1 MDPIDRIIHYCW
13 FGNGEQ
19 PALVRSCIE
28 SWRTHLKGYRIVCW
42 NEERFDTNSHPF
54 VRQAYAAGKWAFVA
68 DYVRF
73 YALYYYGGIY
83 LDTDVMVWKS
93 LDRFLAHRAFSGV
106 EFHPEMFFE
115 SVKRGS
121 VAGLGILSAVVGA
134 EKEHPWIH
142 RMLSQYDSLEF
153 IDDPGSCQRLIVS
166 GLMADISAREF
177 GFEYVPLYQVLRTD
191 VHLYPPDVFY
201 SKPGTDNPVRYA
213 SHHCLSSWREPETS
227 PSSVRRISRLVRE
240 RWNSLRLTS

>member
-1 MDPIDRIIHYCW
+1 
-13 FGNGEQ
+13 
-19 PALVRSCIE
+19 VRSCIE
-28 SWRTHLKGYRIVCW
+28 SWRTHLNDYRIVCW
-42 NEERFDTNSHPF
+42 NEERFDTSSHPF
-54 VRQAYAAGKWAFVA
+54 VPQAYAAGKWAFVA

-73 YALYYYGGIY
+73 YALYHHGGIY

-93 LDRFLAHRAFSGV
+93 FDRFLSHRAFSGL

-134 EKEHPWIH
+134 EKGHPWIH
-142 RMLSQYDSLEF
+142 RLLSQYDGRQF
-153 IDDPGSCQRLIVS
+153 NDDPRSCERLIVS
-166 GLMADISAREF
+166 GLMAHISACEF

-201 SKPGTDNPVRYA
+201 SKPSTDNPLLYA
-213 SHHCLSSWREPETS
+213 SHHCLSSWREPEAPGPLLSRVARRIRPRWNPRRS
-227 PSSVRRISRLVRE
+227 PS
-240 RWNSLRLTS
+240 

>member
-1 MDPIDRIIHYCW
+1 MDRIERTIHYCW
-13 FGNGEQ
+13 FGGGEH

-28 SWRTHLKGYRIVCW
+28 SWRTHLNDYRIVCW
-42 NEERFDTNSHPF
+42 NEERFDTSSHPF

-73 YALYYYGGIY
+73 YALYQHGGIY

-93 LDRFLAHRAFSGV
+93 FDRFLSHRAFSGL

-134 EKEHPWIH
+134 EKGHPWIH
-142 RMLSQYDSLEF
+142 RLLSQYDGRQF
-153 IDDPGSCQRLIVS
+153 NDDPRSCERLIVS
-166 GLMADISAREF
+166 GLMAHISACEF

-201 SKPGTDNPVRYA
+201 SKPSTDNPVLYA
-213 SHHCLSSWREPETS
+213 SHHCLSSWREPEAPGPLLSRVARRIRPRWNPRRS
-227 PSSVRRISRLVRE
+227 PS
-240 RWNSLRLTS
+240 